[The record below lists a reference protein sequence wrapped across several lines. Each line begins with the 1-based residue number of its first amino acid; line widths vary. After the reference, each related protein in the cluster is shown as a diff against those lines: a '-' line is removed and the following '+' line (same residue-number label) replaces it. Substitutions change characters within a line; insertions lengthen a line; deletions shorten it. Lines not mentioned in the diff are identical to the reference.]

1 MRSVSQARILLP
13 TPENFALA
21 AEALQRGEVVGMPTE
36 TVYGLAGDAF
46 NPLALARIFETKERP
61 TFDPLIIH
69 VGHVGPFAARV
80 EDLARI
86 GLVDDKKL
94 SPAARDRANALI
106 KSFWPG
112 PLTLVLPK
120 SEKVPDLATSGLPTV
135 ALRMPKH
142 PAAQALIA
150 ASRTPLAAPSA
161 NRFGRISP
169 TSAQDV
175 FDELGDRIDF
185 ILDGGPCE
193 IGVESTIVAISESG
207 ELTLLRPGG
216 LAPELIEKVAGAKL
230 QTPNRGPSGDATRAG
245 AALKSG
251 VATQSDRNAGSHE
264 PKAMPAPGMLESH
277 YAPAK
282 KLKLLSDSLDRLQ
295 SLEKGDLF
303 GKDGAGPKKIALL
316 VLFGSENDARERFQ
330 KLTSINPTV
339 YVLSPS
345 SNIEEAAKNLFR
357 TLREM
362 DRSDADL
369 LFSEPC
375 RVEFGLG
382 FAIGDRLRRA
392 SAEK

>member
-1 MRSVSQARILLP
+1 MSQSQILSP

-69 VGHVGPFAARV
+69 VGHVGPFASRV

-94 SPAARDRANALI
+94 SSVARDRANALI
-106 KSFWPG
+106 KAFWPG

-120 SEKVPDLATSGLPTV
+120 SDKVPDLATSGLPTV
-135 ALRMPKH
+135 ALRMPRH

-150 ASRTPLAAPSA
+150 ASQTPLAAPSA

-185 ILDGGPCE
+185 ILDGGRCE
-193 IGVESTIVAISESG
+193 IGVESTIVSVSESG
-207 ELTLLRPGG
+207 DLTLLRPGG
-216 LAPELIEKVAGAKL
+216 LAPELIEKVAGTKL
-230 QTPNRGPSGDATRAG
+230 QVRTPSSAPS
-245 AALKSG
+245 
-251 VATQSDRNAGSHE
+251 NE
-264 PKAMPAPGMLESH
+264 AMPAPGMLESH
-277 YAPAK
+277 YAPTK
-282 KLKLLSDSLDRLQ
+282 KLKLLPDSLDRLQ
-295 SLEKGDLF
+295 SLDSKFFETKNN
-303 GKDGAGPKKIALL
+303 IALL
-316 VLFGSENDARERFQ
+316 VLFGSENEARERFR
-330 KLTSINPTV
+330 KLTSINPKV
-339 YVLSPS
+339 YVLSPT
-345 SNIEEAAKNLFR
+345 SNIEEAAKNLFH

-375 RVEFGLG
+375 CVEFGLG

>member
-1 MRSVSQARILLP
+1 LTQARILLP

-69 VGHVGPFAARV
+69 VGPFARRI
-80 EDLARI
+80 EDLARV
-86 GLVDDKKL
+86 GLIDEKKL
-94 SPAARDRANALI
+94 SEAARTRANALI
-106 KSFWPG
+106 ATFWPG

-150 ASRTPLAAPSA
+150 AAQTPLAAPSA

-185 ILDGGPCE
+185 ILDGGRCE
-193 IGVESTIVAISESG
+193 IGVESTIIAISESG
-207 ELTLLRPGG
+207 DLTLLRPGG
-216 LAPELIEKVAGAKL
+216 LAPELIEKTAGAKL
-230 QTPNRGPSGDATRAG
+230 QLPNKSATPSSGMA
-245 AALKSG
+245 
-251 VATQSDRNAGSHE
+251 
-264 PKAMPAPGMLESH
+264 APGMLESH
-277 YAPAK
+277 YAPTK
-282 KLKLLSDSLDRLQ
+282 KLKLLPDSLDRLQ
-295 SLEKGDLF
+295 SLDKSGFF
-303 GKDGAGPKKIALL
+303 GKDSASRNNIALL
-316 VLFGSENDARERFQ
+316 VLFGSENEARERFQ
-330 KLTSINPTV
+330 KLTSISPKV
-339 YVLSPS
+339 YVLSPT
-345 SNIEEAAKNLFR
+345 SNIEEAAKNLFH

-362 DRSDADL
+362 DRSDAEVL
-369 LFSEPC
+369 LAEPC
-375 RVEFGLG
+375 KIDFGLG

-392 SAEK
+392 SARDSRS